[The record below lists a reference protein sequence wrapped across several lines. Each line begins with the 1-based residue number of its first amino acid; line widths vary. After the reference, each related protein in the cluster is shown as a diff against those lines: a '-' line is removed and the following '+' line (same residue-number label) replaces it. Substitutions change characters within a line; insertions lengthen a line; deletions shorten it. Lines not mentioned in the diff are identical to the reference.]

1 MKTIPVRRVGQMFIY
16 YFLEEEEEGTQESE
30 SSCD

>member
-16 YFLEEEEEGTQESE
+16 YFLEEGTQESE